1 MKYFYLELNP
11 IIVAGAK
18 LKKLNWKKAEVYTS
32 SWAISEQLINLKEEN
47 YSTIRAS
54 FKLVDELKIRV
65 DWENNVSK
73 IFSAFN
79 LKHPVLTDEAAIK
92 NQYEHV
98 LKAPTFSDLPTQVLK
113 NIGEIKKLREAS
125 NWHMDVMSNFTSEM
139 KEALR
144 GGIAEDEMKLLSMV
158 VVIRNIQS
166 TFEIEEDMLL
176 SRYTGRLDRFL
187 FAQAKYYQKKNDIKR
202 NDWFDLEHFKYLQN
216 EITYMVS
223 DDNFVKWLDY
233 KKVYTVNDFLVYMS
247 D

>member
-11 IIVAGAK
+11 IIVAGSK
-18 LKKLNWKKAEVYTS
+18 LKKLNWKKADVYTS

-47 YSTIRAS
+47 YSTIRSS
-54 FKLVDELKIRV
+54 FKLIDHLKIRV

-73 IFSAFN
+73 MFSAFD

-92 NQYEHV
+92 SQYEHV
-98 LKAPTFSDLPTQVLK
+98 LKASTLSDLPTQVLK
-113 NIGEIKKLREAS
+113 NIAEFKKLRDTA
-125 NWHMDVMSNFTSEM
+125 NWYMEFMNNFTPEM
-139 KEALR
+139 KEVLR
-144 GGIAEDEMKLLSMV
+144 DGRMKEDVHFISMGS
-158 VVIRNIQS
+158 VINLIKS
-166 TFEIEEDMLL
+166 TIPLTEVEIL

-187 FAQAKYYQKKNDIKR
+187 FAQAKYFQNKNDIKR

-223 DDNFVKWLDY
+223 DDNFVERLDY
-233 KKVYTVNDFLVYMS
+233 KKVYKVDEFLEYMT